1 MISEVSYPN
10 ENEIKQRAIIA
21 ICRLYCHDQDLLDVG
36 VNERSL
42 THKLAE
48 YLQDEFPEW
57 HVDCEYN
64 RRHDQVK
71 RLHFE
76 GGDIRADDT
85 EYRAIV
91 PDIIVH
97 RRQTDQNLIVLEV
110 KKASG
115 SKGTRDFKKLKSFSV
130 EPEYRYRLGL
140 FLRIGKNFDPKLQ
153 VFREG
158 QKVGSWTK
166 DLKRVL
172 RGLGYGG

>member
-10 ENEIKQRAIIA
+10 ENEIKTRVIIA

-85 EYRAIV
+85 EARTV
-91 PDIIVH
+91 FPDIIVH
-97 RRQTDQNLIVLEV
+97 RRRTDQNLIVLEV
-110 KKASG
+110 KKAG
-115 SKGTRDFKKLKSFSV
+115 GIVETHDIEKLLAFTG

-140 FLRIGKNFDPKLQ
+140 FLRIGPILDSQLR

-158 QKVGSWTK
+158 REEAPWTE
-166 DLKRVL
+166 DLQRAL
-172 RGLGYGG
+172 GGLGYGG